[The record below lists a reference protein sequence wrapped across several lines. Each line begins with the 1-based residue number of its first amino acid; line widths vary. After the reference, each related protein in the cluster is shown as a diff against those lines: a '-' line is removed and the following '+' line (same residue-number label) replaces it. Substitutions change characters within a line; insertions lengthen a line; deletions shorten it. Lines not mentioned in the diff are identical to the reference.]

1 MNQFAYILAWRYLT
15 QKNQN
20 TRMKI
25 MLSTCFFGIFIG
37 SFALC
42 LVLSI
47 MNGFQVATHKQLKS
61 INPELELHA
70 FGQELQVSTITNVLE
85 REFPEIIAASSYD
98 TQQGLVFTPCEES
111 PTTLVI
117 IKGIDPYNEEKVSLI
132 TEKIIKPAH
141 QTITTTLQHNAILI
155 GKQLAQDLSLTIKD
169 HINLYFTTQKTRS
182 KKINLSQ
189 KSLVIG
195 GIFSTGI
202 EEFDSNLIICDLKTL
217 TSMFPHT
224 GPTHI
229 SLRLQPSTDIE
240 LLKKK
245 LHTRLT
251 LQAVSWQDRYP
262 AIMAA
267 LQLEK
272 YAMFFILAL
281 IILVAS
287 MNIIALLSMH
297 ISSKRTD
304 IAILRAMGIPLT
316 TIKHVFILFGLIIAS
331 TATIIG
337 IMCAS
342 IISWVIEQ
350 YPCIT
355 LPDVYYVSTL
365 PANMEMSIAVL
376 VFCVVIIVT
385 CFALAIA
392 IRMIN
397 TIHITQVLRF
407 EA

>member
-1 MNQFAYILAWRYLT
+1 MNQFAGILAWRYLT
-15 QKNQN
+15 QKKQN

-25 MLSTCFFGIFIG
+25 MLSICFFGIFIG

-70 FGQELQVSTITNVLE
+70 FGQELQVATITKVLE
-85 REFPEIIAASSYD
+85 QEFPEILAASSYD
-98 TQQGLVFTPCEES
+98 IQQGLVFTSYEES
-111 PTTLVI
+111 PTTIVI
-117 IKGIDPYNEEKVSLI
+117 LKGVDPQTEERVSLI
-132 TEKIIKPAH
+132 NEKIISPAH
-141 QTITTTLQHNAILI
+141 QTISTILQHNAILI
-155 GKQLAQDLSLTIKD
+155 GKQLAQDLSLTVGDPID
-169 HINLYFTTQKTRS
+169 LYFTTQKTKS
-182 KKINLSQ
+182 KKITLSQ
-189 KSLVIG
+189 KSLTIG

-202 EEFDSNLIICDLKTL
+202 EEFDSNLIICSFTTL
-217 TSMFPHT
+217 TSMFPQ
-224 GPTHI
+224 GCPTHI
-229 SLRLQPSTDIE
+229 SLQLQPSTNIE
-240 LLKKK
+240 VLKKR
-245 LHTRLT
+245 LHARLP
-251 LQAVSWQDRYP
+251 LQAISWQDRYP
-262 AIMAA
+262 AIVAA

-281 IILVAS
+281 ITLVAS

-304 IAILRAMGIPLT
+304 IAILRAMGIPHT
-316 TIKHVFILFGLIIAS
+316 TIKHAFVLFGLIIAG

-337 IMCAS
+337 IICAS
-342 IISWVIEQ
+342 MASWLIEH
-350 YPCIT
+350 YPFIT
-355 LPDVYYVSTL
+355 LPDAYYVSTL
-365 PANMEMSIAVL
+365 PANMESSIAIL
-376 VFCVVIIVT
+376 VFCVVMIVT

-397 TIHITQVLRF
+397 TIQITHVLRF